1 MKNLSTLLF
10 GIFITFSTVSWAQ
23 QSNTEGL
30 FLNVSGESVT
40 QSSDLSYNFLGRD
53 YVVFDDDR
61 GGGLNLKAGYGF
73 SPLFTLYLGYSLSGM
88 ERNGADVNPLSDEDE
103 KYALSFFELGGRF
116 TFRDESKKFRPHA
129 DITIGGVASVV
140 DDDPETS
147 ASGGAISLG
156 GGAQYFLSSVFALD
170 ASLMLSPGNYS
181 DVKFFNEDARVN
193 NDKGFFATRFSLGL
207 TVYPFE

>member
-1 MKNLSTLLF
+1 MKNLSKLLS
-10 GIFITFSTVSWAQ
+10 GLLVAISTVSLAQ

-30 FLNVSGESVT
+30 FLNIGGVATG
-40 QSSDLSYNFLGRD
+40 QSSDLSYDFITRNNL
-53 YVVFDDDR
+53 VFDEDQ

-129 DITIGGVASVV
+129 DVTIGSVAAVV

-147 ASGGAISLG
+147 ATGGAISLG
-156 GGAQYFLSSVFALD
+156 GGAQYFLSNVFALD

-181 DVKFFNEDARVN
+181 DVKFFNEDAQVN
-193 NDKGFFATRFSLGL
+193 DDKGFFATRLSLGL
-207 TVYPFE
+207 TVYPFQ